1 MRDVAASASLDIG
14 ITEQETVGIQLDT
27 VIFAGIAGIAGQ
39 GRAAGDSA
47 RVA

>member
-1 MRDVAASASLDIG
+1 MRDVAASASLEMG

-27 VIFAGIAGIAGQ
+27 ITFAGIAGQ